1 MKFLNIFN
9 ILNIFI
15 SSLIVINVTCEEIKK
30 NSPPVKIS
38 LQTPW
43 DNTPLILEA
52 M

>member
-1 MKFLNIFN
+1 MKYWNIFS
-9 ILNIFI
+9 IFI
-15 SSLIVINVTCEEIKK
+15 YTFIVLSVKCENDKK
-30 NSPPVKIS
+30 DSPPVKIS